1 MVIRTRRAA
10 VAGLFYP
17 AQPAILLTT
26 VQHLFEEATA
36 VAAPRVAV
44 IVPHAGYAYSGRTA
58 ARVFTRTAVPRCCIV
73 VAPNHTGS
81 GHARHGGSVYAVG
94 TLETPLGEVP
104 VEETVAAGLLA
115 RCPVLE
121 DDPDAHRTE
130 HAVEVLLPF
139 LFARRPDVAVVPI
152 VLGWS
157 DWPHTRALG
166 EALAETVRATPE
178 PVLLVAS
185 SDMNHYESASEGR
198 RKDDMALER
207 IVAMDAEGLLDVTR
221 KQRITM
227 CGRVAASAVL
237 HAAKLLGASRAELV
251 DYSHSGMAT
260 GDDSSVVGYAG
271 VVIT

>member
-1 MVIRTRRAA
+1 MIRTRRAA

-26 VQHLFEEATA
+26 VQHLLEEAAA
-36 VAAPRVAV
+36 VAAPAVAV
-44 IVPHAGYAYSGRTA
+44 IAPHAGYAYSGRTL
-58 ARVFTRTAVPRCCIV
+58 ARVFARTTVPRCCIV
-73 VAPNHTGS
+73 VAPNHTGTGRS
-81 GHARHGGSVYAVG
+81 SHGGSVYAVG
-94 TLETPLGEVP
+94 TFETPLGGVP
-104 VEETVAAGLLA
+104 VEETVAADLLA

-166 EALAETVRATPE
+166 EALAQSVRASTE
-178 PVLLVAS
+178 PVLLIAS

-207 IVAMDAEGLLDVTR
+207 IVAMDAEGLLGVTR

-237 HAAKLLGASRAELV
+237 HAATLLGATRAGVV
-251 DYSHSGMAT
+251 DYSHSGMST